1 MGIETLSHQ
10 LIELYDK
17 ISSWEHSVVKGSG
30 LSPAQMHTIEVIGH
44 KKDLRMKELAERL
57 GVTTGTLTIGVDRLE
72 KLGLVARKP
81 HDTDRRSYFVV
92 LTDKGERMFE
102 EHHRFHEDFTSEI
115 STELSNEE
123 LKVLTELLGKILDKI

>member
-1 MGIETLSHQ
+1 MSIETLSHQ

-17 ISSWEHSVVKGSG
+17 VSSWEHSVVKDSG

-44 KKDLRMKELAERL
+44 RKNLRMKELAERL
-57 GVTTGTLTIGVDRLE
+57 GVTTGTLTIGVDNLE

-92 LTDKGERMFE
+92 LTDKGEKMLRNITAFM
-102 EHHRFHEDFTSEI
+102 RTLHERSQ
-115 STELSNEE
+115 LS
-123 LKVLTELLGKILDKI
+123 LLTLMLIL